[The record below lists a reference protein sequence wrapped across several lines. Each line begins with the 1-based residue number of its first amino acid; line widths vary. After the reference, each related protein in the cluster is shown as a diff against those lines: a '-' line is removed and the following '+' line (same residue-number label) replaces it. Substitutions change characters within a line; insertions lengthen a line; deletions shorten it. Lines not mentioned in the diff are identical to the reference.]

1 MGTQQRAVEFSLE
14 AGGGDAGENAAWWQ
28 GFSSM
33 KEAED
38 STGKDHFSYV
48 NWKFWNDGS

>member
-1 MGTQQRAVEFSLE
+1 MVRNLFSLE
-14 AGGGDAGENAAWWQ
+14 AGGGDAGEDAAWWQ
-28 GFSSM
+28 AFSLV
-33 KEAED
+33 KEVED